1 MNPDEERQQ
10 KTHVV
15 VDTPNE
21 HREVITQ
28 RTETIPEKSGISP
41 GTVAIIAIVAVA
53 VIGIAVYMISNK
65 NEQEAANRSANL
77 SASTLNSSQQAPPA
91 TTIIQ
96 QPAAQPQQPPVII
109 QQAPAPQQQPP
120 VIIQQAAPSQAAVD
134 SQDDAAA
141 HDAATKKLS
150 ENQGMA
156 LVTVTMSRGT
166 ATLSGTASSA
176 ALRSKA
182 EQVVRAVQGVS
193 AVDNQIVVSSSL

>member
-28 RTETIPEKSGISP
+28 RTETIPEKPGISP
-41 GTVAIIAIVAVA
+41 GTLAIIAIVAVA
-53 VIGIAVYMISNK
+53 VIGIVVYMISNK

-96 QPAAQPQQPPVII
+96 QPAAQPQSPPVII
-109 QQAPAPQQQPP
+109 QQAPAPQQPP
-120 VIIQQAAPSQAAVD
+120 VIIQQAAVD
-134 SQDDAAA
+134 SQVDATAQE
-141 HDAATKKLS
+141 AATKKLS

-166 ATLSGTASSA
+166 ATLSGTASSE
-176 ALRSKA
+176 ALKSKA
-182 EQVVRAVQGVS
+182 EQVVRAVRGVS
-193 AVDNQIVVSSSL
+193 AVDNQIVISSL